1 MRNFSEQRI
10 PTLAFTQPE
19 TYRLSRLPV
28 DQASTLI
35 PDAYT
40 APEFFALEQEKVF
53 ANG

>member
-35 PDAYT
+35 LYWKYDYVI
-40 APEFFALEQEKVF
+40 LYIDVF
-53 ANG
+53 ETWF